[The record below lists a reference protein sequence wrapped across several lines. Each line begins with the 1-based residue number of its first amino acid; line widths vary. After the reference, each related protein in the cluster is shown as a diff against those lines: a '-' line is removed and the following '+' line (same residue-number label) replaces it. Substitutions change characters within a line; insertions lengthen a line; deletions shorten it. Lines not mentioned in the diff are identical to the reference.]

1 MQVDKRIEKL
11 ATVALVLYIICLVWI
26 ISLKCNII
34 QPVVESRYFS
44 GQFSLFERVIFSTS
58 KFAKTSTKD
67 LIANVLV
74 FVPLGLLIPF
84 LKKEKPYISTALFG
98 FALSLGF
105 EVLQII
111 NCIGGFTYI
120 DILANSLGAI
130 LGSIAHFHLRKVVTE
145 KQFEAALTV
154 CSVLCA
160 AVVSF
165 GFFNTV
171 KHFDIYVTKDLGKYL

>member
-1 MQVDKRIEKL
+1 ML
-11 ATVALVLYIICLVWI
+11 YALCLIWVI
-26 ISLKCNII
+26 GLKCNMI
-34 QPVVESRYFS
+34 QPVVESRYILS
-44 GQFSLFERVIFSTS
+44 KLTLGERIIRACGR
-58 KFAKTSTKD
+58 FAKTTRAD
-67 LIANVLV
+67 FLV
-74 FVPLGLLIPF
+74 NTILFLPLGLLLPF
-84 LKKEKPYISTALFG
+84 LKNKRPYISTVLFG

-130 LGSIAHFHLRKVVTE
+130 LGAIAHFHLRKVVTE
-145 KQFEAALTV
+145 KQFEAALTL
-154 CSVLCA
+154 CAVLCA
-160 AVVSF
+160 VVVSF